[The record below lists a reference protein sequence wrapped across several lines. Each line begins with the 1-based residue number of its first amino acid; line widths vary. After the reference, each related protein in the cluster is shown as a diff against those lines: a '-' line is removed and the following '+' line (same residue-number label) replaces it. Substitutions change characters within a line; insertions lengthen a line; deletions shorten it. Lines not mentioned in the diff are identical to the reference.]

1 MNKQIHVRFDWAVKR
16 LLRDKAN
23 FGILEGF
30 LSELLKEDITI
41 KNVLESESNADSYVA
56 KFNRV
61 DLLVENQKGE
71 LVIIEIQNSYEADY
85 FLRILFSVSKTIVEH
100 IKLGENY
107 LKIKKVISVNIIY
120 FDLGKGED
128 YVYKGT
134 TSFIGRHEGDT
145 LLLTDKQKEF
155 FNKEKVS
162 DIYPEIYLIKVNN
175 FNDLSKDTLDEWIYF
190 FKNSEIK
197 KEFKAK
203 GLQQAGKELQIIN
216 LSEEK
221 RRNYDKYIEHLMT
234 ESSIMEGNQFIARK
248 EGIEEG
254 MKKGVKKGV
263 KEGVKKGVK
272 EGVKKGMKEG
282 LKEGIKDEKL
292 ATAKRMKDSKFAIKD
307 IIKYTGLSEQEI
319 LNL

>member
-1 MNKQIHVRFDWAVKR
+1 MYDFDWVVKR

-41 KNVLESESNADSYVA
+41 KNVLESESNADSYEA

-71 LVIIEIQNSYEADY
+71 LVIIEIQNSYEVDY
-85 FLRILFSVSKTIVEH
+85 FLRILFNISKTIVEH
-100 IKLGENY
+100 IKLEENY
-107 LKIKKVISVNIIY
+107 SKIKKVISVNIIY
-120 FDLGKGED
+120 FDLGKSED

-134 TSFIGRHEGDT
+134 MSFMGRHESDI
-145 LLLTDKQKEF
+145 LLLTNKQKAF

-203 GLQQAGKELQIIN
+203 GLQQAGKELQLIS

-221 RRNYDKYIEHLMT
+221 RRDYDKYIEDLMT

-254 MKKGVKKGV
+254 MKKGVKN
-263 KEGVKKGVK
+263 
-272 EGVKKGMKEG
+272 
-282 LKEGIKDEKL
+282 EKL
-292 ATAKRMKDSKFAIKD
+292 ATAKKMKVDGLPIKD

>member
-248 EGIEEG
+248 EGIKEG
-254 MKKGVKKGV
+254 MKKGM
-263 KEGVKKGVK
+263 KEGMKK
-272 EGVKKGMKEG
+272 GVKKGMKEG
-282 LKEGIKDEKL
+282 LKEGNL
-292 ATAKRMKDSKFAIKD
+292 ATAKKMKVDGLPIKD

>member
-41 KNVLESESNADSYVA
+41 KNVLESESNADSYEA

-71 LVIIEIQNSYEADY
+71 LIIIEIQNSYEVDY
-85 FLRILFSVSKTIVEH
+85 FLRILFSISKTIVEH

-107 LKIKKVISVNIIY
+107 SKIKKVISVNIIY
-120 FDLGKGED
+120 FDLGKGEEC
-128 YVYKGT
+128 VYKGAM
-134 TSFIGRHEGDT
+134 SFMGRHESDI
-145 LLLTDKQKEF
+145 LLLTNKQKAF

-175 FNDLSKDTLDEWIYF
+175 FNDLAKDTLDEWIYF

-203 GLQQAGKELQIIN
+203 GLQQAGKELQIIS

-221 RRNYDKYIEHLMT
+221 RRNYDKYIEDLMT
-234 ESSIMEGNQFIARK
+234 ESSIIEGNQFIARK

-254 MKKGVKKGV
+254 MK
-263 KEGVKKGVK
+263 EGRN
-272 EGVKKGMKEG
+272 EG
-282 LKEGIKDEKL
+282 LKEGNL
-292 ATAKRMKDSKFAIKD
+292 TTAKKMKVDGLPIKN

>member
-1 MNKQIHVRFDWAVKR
+1 M
-16 LLRDKAN
+16 
-23 FGILEGF
+23 EGF

-41 KNVLESESNADSYVA
+41 KNVLESESNADSYGA

-71 LVIIEIQNSYEADY
+71 LIIIEIQNSYEADY
-85 FLRILFSVSKTIVEH
+85 FLRILFSVSKTIIEH

-107 LKIKKVISVNIIY
+107 SKIKKVISVNIIY

-145 LLLTDKQKEF
+145 LLLTDKQKAF

-175 FNDLSKDTLDEWIYF
+175 FNDLAKDTLDEWIYF

-197 KEFKAK
+197 KQFKAK
-203 GLQQAGKELQIIN
+203 GLQQAGKELQLIS

-234 ESSIMEGNQFIARK
+234 ESSIIEGNQFIARK
-248 EGIEEG
+248 EGI
-254 MKKGVKKGV
+254 
-263 KEGVKKGVK
+263 
-272 EGVKKGMKEG
+272 KKGM
-282 LKEGIKDEKL
+282 I
-292 ATAKRMKDSKFAIKD
+292 ATAKKMKVDGLPIKN

>member
-248 EGIEEG
+248 EGIKEGMKKGMKEG
-254 MKKGVKKGV
+254 MKKGVKKGM
-263 KEGVKKGVK
+263 KE
-272 EGVKKGMKEG
+272 GMKEG
-282 LKEGIKDEKL
+282 LKEGNL
-292 ATAKRMKDSKFAIKD
+292 ATAKKMKEDGLPIED

>member
-134 TSFIGRHEGDT
+134 TSFIGRHNGDT

-254 MKKGVKKGV
+254 MKKGM
-263 KEGVKKGVK
+263 KEGMKK
-272 EGVKKGMKEG
+272 GVKKGMKEG
-282 LKEGIKDEKL
+282 LKEGNL
-292 ATAKRMKDSKFAIKD
+292 ATAKKMKEDGLPIKD

>member
-1 MNKQIHVRFDWAVKR
+1 MKQIHVRFDWAVKR

-41 KNVLESESNADSYVA
+41 KNVLESESNADSYEA

-71 LVIIEIQNSYEADY
+71 LIIIEIQNSYEVDY
-85 FLRILFSVSKTIVEH
+85 FLRILFSISKTIVEH

-107 LKIKKVISVNIIY
+107 SKIKKVISVNIIY
-120 FDLGKGED
+120 FDLGEGEEC
-128 YVYKGT
+128 VYKGAM
-134 TSFIGRHEGDT
+134 SFMGRHESDI
-145 LLLTDKQKEF
+145 LLLTNKQKAF
-155 FNKEKVS
+155 FNKQKVS

-175 FNDLSKDTLDEWIYF
+175 FNDLAKDTLDEWIYF

-203 GLQQAGKELQIIN
+203 GLQQAGKKLQIIS

-221 RRNYDKYIEHLMT
+221 RRNYDKYIEDLMT
-234 ESSIMEGNQFIARK
+234 ESSIIEGNQFIARK

-254 MKKGVKKGV
+254 MK
-263 KEGVKKGVK
+263 
-272 EGVKKGMKEG
+272 
-282 LKEGIKDEKL
+282 EGIKDEKL
-292 ATAKRMKDSKFAIKD
+292 TTAKKMKVDGLPIKN

-319 LNL
+319 LNLE

>member
-128 YVYKGT
+128 YVCKGT

-234 ESSIMEGNQFIARK
+234 ESSIIEGNQFIARK
-248 EGIEEG
+248 ERMKKG
-254 MKKGVKKGV
+254 MKKG
-263 KEGVKKGVK
+263 
-272 EGVKKGMKEG
+272 
-282 LKEGIKDEKL
+282 IKNEKL
-292 ATAKRMKDSKFAIKD
+292 ATAKKMKVDGLPIKD